1 MNPKKQ
7 RADHPKERS
16 VLILGAGLGG
26 LTLAHALK
34 AKGIHCVVLEP
45 AREPGGVIRSDR
57 VGGCLF
63 EKGPTSLQIKSRRV
77 EDFLNS
83 LASSGK
89 MQEANSAASKRFIV
103 KDGHP
108 VALPM
113 SLMGGITT
121 PVYRLRDKLRL
132 LREPFVRP
140 SGKRDESLE
149 SFATRRMGRAFCD
162 YGVSVLASGIYAGD
176 PAKLS
181 VRHAFPKVW
190 NLEANYGSLIR
201 GAIRLRR
208 ERKRRGEVPFKARL
222 VSYEG
227 GLETLTHGL
236 AEELGEIVSLRA
248 LPLRIRQVG
257 RRWNVAWTGIDGS
270 GEHTFTD
277 IVATLPVHDWTALPV
292 DDKVRNLFHSLPTL
306 PYAPLTVLG
315 VAYKKEAVGH
325 PLDGF
330 GMLVPLVEKRR
341 ILGAIFNSSLF
352 PGRAPGDLATFNVF
366 IGGATMP
373 RLATQP
379 DYALHEIL
387 HHELSALLGITETP
401 VLIRRYDWAKAIPQ
415 YNVGHDFFLDALKR
429 VERDLPGFIALGNIR
444 GGPGL
449 SDRVER
455 ALELAD
461 QLAG

>member
-1 MNPKKQ
+1 MNPTT
-7 RADHPKERS
+7 HPAEPPNKRS
-16 VLILGAGLGG
+16 VLILGAGIGG
-26 LTLAHALK
+26 LALAHALK
-34 AKGIHCVVLEP
+34 ARGIHCVVLEP
-45 AREPGGVIRSDR
+45 AREPGGVIRTDR

-63 EKGPTSLQIKSRRV
+63 EKGPTSLQIKSQRV
-77 EDFLNS
+77 DGFLRG
-83 LASSGK
+83 LACAGR
-89 MQEANSAASKRFIV
+89 MQEANSAANKRYIV

-113 SLMGGITT
+113 SLAGGLMTS
-121 PVYRLRDKLRL
+121 VYSLRDKLRL
-132 LREPFVRP
+132 LREPFIKP
-140 SGKRDESLE
+140 SGKRDESLG

-176 PAKLS
+176 PDKLS

-201 GAIRLRR
+201 GALKLRR
-208 ERKRRGEVPFKARL
+208 ERKRRGEIPFKARL
-222 VSYEG
+222 VSYAA
-227 GLETLTHGL
+227 GLETLPLGL
-236 AEELGEIVSLRA
+236 ADELGDTVRLRA

-257 RRWNVAWTGIDGS
+257 RRWNVTWTSVDGP
-270 GEHTFTD
+270 GEHTFTE

-292 DDKVRNLFHSLPTL
+292 DDKVRDLFHSLPTV

-341 ILGAIFNSSLF
+341 ILGAIFNSTLF
-352 PGRAPGDLATFNVF
+352 PGRAPADLATFNVF

-387 HHELSALLGITETP
+387 HHELSALLGITEMP
-401 VLIRRYDWAKAIPQ
+401 ALIRRYDWPKAIPQ
-415 YNVGHDFFLDALKR
+415 YNIGHDFFLDALQR
-429 VERDLPGFIALGNIR
+429 VENELPGFHALGNFR

-449 SDRVER
+449 SDRIER

-461 QLAG
+461 RLED